1 MPIRYCSKHERLAI
15 VNLFGQK
22 EGGWRDFPLENMH
35 AIKRLYALG
44 HTLLASPWLP
54 KLHRSDPCRSH
65 IKDYETTLKH
75 CHTFPH
81 FMGKTP

>member
-35 AIKRLYALG
+35 AIKRLYAFCSSANIQAAAYKVNETWCDQCAALG
-44 HTLLASPWLP
+44 RARVRAQRDTL
-54 KLHRSDPCRSH
+54 DP
-65 IKDYETTLKH
+65 
-75 CHTFPH
+75 PQ
-81 FMGKTP
+81 